1 MIAAI
6 IFGVIVLIDVI
17 SLIIYVSLYGFPQ

>member
-6 IFGVIVLIDVI
+6 IFGVIVLIDVV